1 MMEKISQQ
9 VGYDVLV
16 CNNNNIKPLSDL
28 QNTDLQRV
36 VIFDDFVCKKKT
48 RSLWLIT
55 LYEGAIKTVHLFI
68 YHRVIMQH
76 QNL

>member
-36 VIFDDFVCKKKT
+36 VIFDDFVCKKKP
-48 RSLWLIT
+48 
-55 LYEGAIKTVHLFI
+55 EAFD
-68 YHRVIMQH
+68 
-76 QNL
+76 